1 MMEFYSG
8 IATLGATMMYSFTKT
23 NIFAKIIYLS
33 IFLTSINYWRD
44 PKHGFR
50 RNLDMVCV
58 CTGFLYQIFLIYN
71 YRYYAQPYYI
81 CMCIGLTCYY
91 LSNLYINDFPIISS
105 YLHCCFHLF
114 ANLASI
120 VLICQF

>member
-23 NIFAKIIYLS
+23 NIFVKIIYLA

-81 CMCIGLTCYY
+81 CMCIGLKIY
-91 LSNLYINDFPIISS
+91 NLHFVACGLPRARETIPAWRP
-105 YLHCCFHLF
+105 HRT
-114 ANLASI
+114 LA
-120 VLICQF
+120 